1 MSARTPSQ
9 LGFSRIGRLSP
20 SAARNNWP
28 VVDRDRPGRRSADP
42 AVLMRLRKEVAA
54 GTYMPPVEALVESIV
69 GQLVDRVD
77 WPPAQRY

>member
-1 MSARTPSQ
+1 MSTRAPSQ
-9 LGFSRIGRLSP
+9 LRLSQGGRLSM
-20 SAARNNWP
+20 SAGRNDWGAM
-28 VVDRDRPGRRSADP
+28 DRDRPGRRGADP

-77 WPPAQRY
+77 WPPAQHS